1 MKKTTTS
8 LLAGAAMALSLATAA
23 RAQDPELVVLEWAG
37 FDFPGL
43 IQSYVDKY
51 GQMPT
56 YSIFADEDEAFQ
68 KMQSGFRADLGHPCS
83 KQVIK
88 YRDAGLIEPWD
99 TSRIPEFANINPRYL
114 ASPVHKDAEG
124 VWYIPTDYAY
134 TALAYNTEQVPE
146 ADAQSLQIFV
156 DPKYQ
161 GKTSLPTNTDDAW
174 SLALLATGVSDWSN
188 ITEEQFAA
196 AAAWLREAH
205 KNVRTYWNDPSELA
219 SLMKSGEVTVAFTW
233 NDGVAAAKRE
243 GVPVTFNRAAKE
255 GAATWFCGYVNFKD
269 GPGSED
275 RAYDFI
281 NAFLEPRTAPVLLEQ
296 FGYAMT
302 NDAAMAEIPA
312 EALKAAY
319 VDPVTTTLLAQ
330 VPIDPQMSNRM
341 LEEFEAIKAGF

>member
-1 MKKTTTS
+1 MTRTPTT
-8 LLAGAAMALSLATAA
+8 LLAGAAMALALSTTAFA
-23 RAQDPELVVLEWAG
+23 EDPELVVLEWAG
-37 FDFPGL
+37 FDHQPL
-43 IQSYVDKY
+43 IEGYVEKN
-51 GQMPT
+51 GAMPT

-68 KMQSGFRADLGHPCS
+68 KMQSGFAADIGHPCS
-83 KQVIK
+83 KQVVK

-99 TSRIPEFANINPRYL
+99 TSRIPEFANINPLYL
-114 ASPVHKDAEG
+114 SSPVHSDDQG
-124 VWYIPTDYAY
+124 VWFIPTDYAF

-156 DPKYQ
+156 NPAYQ

-174 SLALLATGVSDWSN
+174 SLALLATGVTDWSN
-188 ITEEQFAA
+188 VTEEQFQA
-196 AAAWLREAH
+196 AAAWLRQAH
-205 KNVRTYWNDPSELA
+205 LNVRTYWNDPSELA

-243 GVPVTFNRAAKE
+243 GVPVAFNRAAQE
-255 GAATWFCGYVNFKD
+255 GAATWFCGYVNFAN

-275 RAYDFI
+275 KAYDFI
-281 NAFLEPRTAPVLLEQ
+281 NAFLEHRTAPALLEQ

-302 NDAAMAEIPA
+302 NTAAMAEIPA
-312 EALKAAY
+312 EALAEAF

-330 VPIDPQMSNRM
+330 TPISPEMSNRM